1 MHRDRSEP
9 GVDIRPADRRP
20 ASSRTRTRTH
30 ATSIAKGY
38 DSHPEGITVEL
49 CVMDLRSP
57 TAHMLAAYPPA
68 VWDEFR
74 SDDLNAGTVS
84 YLRTACTD
92 VSISAVERRAVTD
105 PVALQS
111 RSLQSRSQS
120 AARL

>member
-1 MHRDRSEP
+1 
-9 GVDIRPADRRP
+9 
-20 ASSRTRTRTH
+20 
-30 ATSIAKGY
+30 
-38 DSHPEGITVEL
+38 
-49 CVMDLRSP
+49 
-57 TAHMLAAYPPA
+57 MLAAYPLA

-92 VSISAVERRAVTD
+92 VSISAVERKAVTD